1 MSKRDTRPRRAATLQ
16 AEEGTCA
23 TTGEGSMSGSVDAN
37 LNEQAISL
45 LIALFKMLDKWDR
58 ELKPQ

>member
-1 MSKRDTRPRRAATLQ
+1 
-16 AEEGTCA
+16 
-23 TTGEGSMSGSVDAN
+23 MSGSVDAN